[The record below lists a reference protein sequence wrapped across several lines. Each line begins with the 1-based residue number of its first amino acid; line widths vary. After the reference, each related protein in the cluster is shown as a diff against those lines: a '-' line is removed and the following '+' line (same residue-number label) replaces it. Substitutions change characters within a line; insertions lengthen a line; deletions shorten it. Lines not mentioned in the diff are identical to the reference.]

1 MIDET
6 LKCGSGNILVVS
18 MKCESNKHIKNYS
31 KKDLN
36 TQANNTKTKNTTFVD
51 VHQDALDEHTDGR
64 TGTQNNRKRCKFF
77 IFLFFALT
85 IINIHSQ

>member
-6 LKCGSGNILVVS
+6 LKCGSNNILVVS

-51 VHQDALDEHTDGR
+51 VHQDALDEQTGGR
-64 TGTQNNRKRCKFF
+64 AHKIIGRDVNFSYFF
-77 IFLFFALT
+77 SL
-85 IINIHSQ
+85 H